1 MSSGG
6 ASFPVLDASDLDRV
20 TGHLHANEFFWLD
33 VHDPKPD
40 QLSQL
45 GELLHLHPLTIEDV
59 STFSER
65 PKREHYDGYVSLVMY
80 GVDEQAA
87 SGEHL
92 LREVHL
98 LISGD
103 WVVTLHPTPF
113 AVLDTLRARVPG
125 RGCTASRR

>member
-6 ASFPVLDASDLDRV
+6 ASFPVLDGSDLDRV
-20 TGHLHANEFFWLD
+20 TGLLQANEFFWLD

-65 PKREHYDGYVSLVMY
+65 PKREHYEGYVSLVMY

-92 LREVHL
+92 VSPTNASLEYTVPAVTAN
-98 LISGD
+98 IASGR
-103 WVVTLHPTPF
+103 PPSA
-113 AVLDTLRARVPG
+113 AVSDV
-125 RGCTASRR
+125 CTRNRST